1 LKKYLIAGLL
11 VWLPLTIT
19 VWVLTSVLGV
29 LDGLFGVCTRLFGVR
44 IERADGEA
52 EVWNPD
58 ASDCL

>member
-1 LKKYLIAGLL
+1 LSEHTFGFEEEELKPYFALDN
-11 VWLPLTIT
+11 
-19 VWVLTSVLGV
+19 V

-52 EVWNPD
+52 EVWHPD